1 MANTREDQGDLIKN
15 GKAIIFNHLKI
26 AVLFSTII
34 FFIVLK
40 KTYNTNTYLTFEQC
54 LSQEKKQASKKARGR
69 TCSKTKLK
77 VHSKPNIKMQHRVLS
92 WEQAD
97 TIIELW
103 SSHLPAGPTGAVAV
117 LNLWRHGTL
126 ESGSRL
132 YFHKQAEDDKQ

>member
-26 AVLFSTII
+26 AILFSTIYI
-34 FFIVLK
+34 FYCTK
-40 KTYNTNTYLTFEQC
+40 KNLQHQHLTFEQC

-77 VHSKPNIKMQHRVLS
+77 VHSKPNIKKMQHRVLS

-117 LNLWRHGTL
+117 LNLWHHGTL